1 MTFHRKLAETASLGL
16 YRAITTLIEPF
27 LGQHLKKRL
36 QRGKE
41 HPSRWREKQGFS
53 VTARPNGKLIWLNAV
68 GLGEVMALRGLIIA
82 LHNRDPE
89 LKFLVTSST
98 LVSAETF
105 AKNLPPNT
113 LHQFL
118 PLDSPAYTRRFL
130 DHWKPNLA
138 LWSEQDIWPGLV
150 FQTSH
155 RNIPQALVNVRISR
169 TSFRNKTFVQALFR
183 ATYKNFSL
191 ISAQE
196 SQTAIA
202 LKTLAM
208 REDIQIDGALKPH
221 CPPLFVDPKRQAEFS
236 TSTIGRSI
244 WLAASCHPE
253 DEDLALKAQRLLLA
267 KGANP
272 LLILAPRYPSR
283 TDDILKKLNG
293 LSVRVHSRGELPT
306 AETQIYLADS
316 FAEMGL
322 WYASSEQALIGG
334 TFSAVEGHNPWEAL
348 QLGCGVMH
356 GPRVGNFATDF
367 ELLRQANACFAVH
380 NAEDI
385 VAHITSPPTRGL
397 ERFERLQHANRS
409 KISNLTDQ
417 LLKLIRA

>member
-1 MTFHRKLAETASLGL
+1 MTFHRSLAETASLVL
-16 YRAITTLIEPF
+16 YRAITTLITPF

-36 QRGKE
+36 KRGKE
-41 HPSRWREKQGFS
+41 HASRWREKQGFS

-89 LKFLVTSST
+89 LNFLVTSST

-155 RNIPQALVNVRISR
+155 RNIPQALVNVRMTK

-196 SQTAIA
+196 PQTANA
-202 LKTLAM
+202 LKTLSV
-208 REDIQIDGALKPH
+208 REDIQIDGSLKPH
-221 CPPLFVDPKRQAEFS
+221 CLSIPKGRQNFLLQPLEDPFGLQPPVIQKMKTWPFKPNAYCWPK
-236 TSTIGRSI
+236 G
-244 WLAASCHPE
+244 
-253 DEDLALKAQRLLLA
+253 
-267 KGANP
+267 
-272 LLILAPRYPSR
+272 LIL
-283 TDDILKKLNG
+283 
-293 LSVRVHSRGELPT
+293 
-306 AETQIYLADS
+306 
-316 FAEMGL
+316 
-322 WYASSEQALIGG
+322 
-334 TFSAVEGHNPWEAL
+334 
-348 QLGCGVMH
+348 C
-356 GPRVGNFATDF
+356 
-367 ELLRQANACFAVH
+367 
-380 NAEDI
+380 
-385 VAHITSPPTRGL
+385 
-397 ERFERLQHANRS
+397 
-409 KISNLTDQ
+409 
-417 LLKLIRA
+417 